1 MGEAR
6 QPLPEEQIPRL
17 VQDADVRAHEM
28 TGQDAFVHSC
38 IDGVLNVD
46 DIADITVLSREEAV
60 ASIERLVALGL
71 VEWVTPKASSAP
83 PETELSSDVELD
95 EELHK
100 HIHETYHRSTKLNH
114 YELLGVEMDARRS
127 DIREA
132 YFAMSKTFHPDAYF
146 GKNLGPYKSQM
157 EVIFRR
163 ITDAYEAVGRSKKR
177 EAYDRYLRHSM
188 AVASTEKQIER
199 VEERAKAMA
208 RALTKAPVAERLA
221 EPVQPGAG
229 PREWKP
235 SQAPAKTTRSEGP
248 PSGAPSSADQERMRR
263 KRELLER
270 RLGTRGRRPP
280 PSTQPS
286 RSIPAPTTRVGAKTA
301 LRDLTRSL
309 KQTAVLTG
317 GIDRAQNHLEA
328 ARIAE
333 AEGDLAAAATALR
346 LALALDSSNTAL
358 QNQYE
363 RINTQLRVQLLD
375 IHRQQA
381 RYEEDNNMWSAA
393 SISWAKVAEAAPED
407 PVAPRRAAKA
417 LLSAGGD
424 LRKARDFALR
434 SLEIEPNAVDTHVL
448 LARIYI
454 EAGMENSAAKELD
467 EAAKLDPTHE
477 MVNNLRKQL
486 GG

>member
-95 EELHK
+95 EELQK

-177 EAYDRYLRHSM
+177 EAYDR
-188 AVASTEKQIER
+188 
-199 VEERAKAMA
+199 
-208 RALTKAPVAERLA
+208 
-221 EPVQPGAG
+221 
-229 PREWKP
+229 
-235 SQAPAKTTRSEGP
+235 
-248 PSGAPSSADQERMRR
+248 
-263 KRELLER
+263 
-270 RLGTRGRRPP
+270 
-280 PSTQPS
+280 
-286 RSIPAPTTRVGAKTA
+286 
-301 LRDLTRSL
+301 
-309 KQTAVLTG
+309 
-317 GIDRAQNHLEA
+317 
-328 ARIAE
+328 
-333 AEGDLAAAATALR
+333 
-346 LALALDSSNTAL
+346 
-358 QNQYE
+358 
-363 RINTQLRVQLLD
+363 
-375 IHRQQA
+375 
-381 RYEEDNNMWSAA
+381 
-393 SISWAKVAEAAPED
+393 
-407 PVAPRRAAKA
+407 
-417 LLSAGGD
+417 
-424 LRKARDFALR
+424 
-434 SLEIEPNAVDTHVL
+434 
-448 LARIYI
+448 
-454 EAGMENSAAKELD
+454 
-467 EAAKLDPTHE
+467 
-477 MVNNLRKQL
+477 
-486 GG
+486 